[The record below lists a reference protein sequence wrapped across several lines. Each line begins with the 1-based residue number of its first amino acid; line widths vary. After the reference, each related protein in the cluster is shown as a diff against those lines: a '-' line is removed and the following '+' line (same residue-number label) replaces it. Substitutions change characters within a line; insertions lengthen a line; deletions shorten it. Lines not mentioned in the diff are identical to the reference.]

1 MFYSCS
7 CCSQFYL
14 LRVDSN
20 LPQVLWFCILVII
33 LNGIIIPP
41 DLLRIRQRYGIV
53 LNKLVVLLNGALPSA
68 PFLWMALLL
77 ICRLLL
83 PATWSR
89 STATVKLGHNLF
101 PRPTEDKP
109 ASKTDRRRER
119 GKSSEKRP
127 NCQLNIYTIQRSLGV
142 ENRHRQLRVHHLA
155 DRIGMRRCSR
165 RMVWYPTTVMMT
177 PDGCL

>member
-1 MFYSCS
+1 
-7 CCSQFYL
+7 
-14 LRVDSN
+14 
-20 LPQVLWFCILVII
+20 
-33 LNGIIIPP
+33 
-41 DLLRIRQRYGIV
+41 
-53 LNKLVVLLNGALPSA
+53 
-68 PFLWMALLL
+68 MALLL
-77 ICRLLL
+77 IRRLLL

-155 DRIGMRRCSR
+155 HRIGMRRCSR
-165 RMVWYPTTVMMT
+165 RMDGMVPNNCDDDSRWLSLMIEWWCCSDIAYLKINHPSLLRLQSV
-177 PDGCL
+177 PDLQCVIL